1 MAKARPEKI
10 SLGAAVGIALLALIG
25 CVQHPQ
31 DDQQPQR
38 QLSNQMVL
46 ALNWFQQSG
55 EYQALAHQAFNSAQ
69 YAFDRAKPA
78 AGKKKAVVVDL
89 DETMLDNSA
98 YEGWQVRQSKPF
110 DGESWAEWSRAGQ
123 ALAVPGAVRFA
134 NYVNSHGGTM
144 FYVSNRKQSEYDA
157 TVDNMRKL
165 GFTGMSAKTVLLAQ
179 DNSNKQARFDGI
191 KNAGYDIVVYAG
203 DNLNDFG
210 AATYHKDNAQRRSF
224 VSANRDKFGTE
235 FVVLPN
241 PLYGDWES
249 ALAPDYNKL
258 TPQQKLQVRQQA
270 VHAWSGR

>member
-1 MAKARPEKI
+1 MTKSRLEKA
-10 SLGAAVGIALLALIG
+10 SLGAAVGIALLSLVG
-25 CVQHPQ
+25 CAQQPK
-31 DDQQPQR
+31 DDQQAQR
-38 QLSNQMVL
+38 QLSNQMVM

-69 YAFDRAKPA
+69 RAFDQAKPA

-98 YEGWQVRQSKPF
+98 YSGWMAQQNTSF
-110 DGESWAEWSRAGQ
+110 DVEYWAKWSQAEQ
-123 ALAVPGAVRFA
+123 ALAIPGAVRFA

-144 FYVSNRKQSEYDA
+144 FYVSNRKQSEFDA
-157 TVDNMRKL
+157 TVANMQKL

-179 DNSNKQARFDGI
+179 DSSNKRARFDSI

-210 AATYHKDNAQRRSF
+210 SATYHQDNAQRRSF
-224 VSANRDKFGTE
+224 VSANQDRFGAE
-235 FVVLPN
+235 FIVLPN

-249 ALAPDYNKL
+249 GLAPDYVKM
-258 TPQQKLQVRQQA
+258 TPQQKLQVRAQA
-270 VHAWSGR
+270 IRAWRDR

>member
-1 MAKARPEKI
+1 MAQAHCKKI
-10 SLGAAVGIALLALIG
+10 FLGAAVGMALLTLAG
-25 CVQHPQ
+25 CAQHPK
-31 DDQQPQR
+31 DEQQAPR

-55 EYQALAHQAFNSAQ
+55 EYRALAHQAFNSAQ
-69 YAFDRAKPA
+69 RAFDQAKPA

-98 YEGWQVRQSKPF
+98 YAGWQVRQNKTF
-110 DGESWAEWSRAGQ
+110 DGASWAKWSQ
-123 ALAVPGAVRFA
+123 AAQAQAIPGAVRFA

-144 FYVSNRKQSEYDA
+144 FYVSNRKQSEFDA
-157 TVDNMRKL
+157 TVANMRTL

-179 DNSNKQARFDGI
+179 DSSNKQARFDSI

-210 AATYHKDNAQRRSF
+210 AATYHQDNAQRRAF
-224 VSANRDKFGTE
+224 VGANEDKFGAE
-235 FVVLPN
+235 FIVLPN

-249 ALAPDYNKL
+249 GLATDYNKL
-258 TPQQKLQVRQQA
+258 TPQQKLQARAQA
-270 VHAWSGR
+270 VQAWDGR

>member
-1 MAKARPEKI
+1 MAKARLEKV
-10 SLGAAVGIALLALIG
+10 SLGTAVGIALLTLVG
-25 CVQHPQ
+25 CA
-31 DDQQPQR
+31 QQPKDDELAQR

-55 EYQALAHQAFNSAQ
+55 EYRALAHQAFNSAQ
-69 YAFDRAKPA
+69 RAFDQAKPT

-98 YEGWQVRQSKPF
+98 YAGWQAQQNKSF
-110 DGESWAEWSRAGQ
+110 GGESWAKWSQTAQ
-123 ALAVPGAVRFA
+123 AQAIPGAVQFA

-157 TVDNMRKL
+157 TVANMQKL
-165 GFTGMSAKTVLLAQ
+165 GFTGMSAKTVLLARES
-179 DNSNKQARFDGI
+179 SNKQARFDSI

-210 AATYHKDNAQRRSF
+210 SATYHQDNAQRQSF
-224 VSANRDKFGTE
+224 VSANKDKFGTE
-235 FVVLPN
+235 FIVLPN

-249 ALAPDYNKL
+249 GQAPDYFKL
-258 TPQQKLQVRQQA
+258 ATPQKLQVRA
-270 VHAWSGR
+270 KAIHAWSGQ